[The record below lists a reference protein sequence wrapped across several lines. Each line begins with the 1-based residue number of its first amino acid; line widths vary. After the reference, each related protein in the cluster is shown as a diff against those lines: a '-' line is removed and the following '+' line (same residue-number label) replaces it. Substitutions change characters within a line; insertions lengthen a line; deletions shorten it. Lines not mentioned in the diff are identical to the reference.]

1 MHVVRQTAFYCRTC
15 KNYAKLWLMHA
26 RVFERES
33 KTNNEH
39 TVAVLCQ
46 RHDFI
51 LSHHLFVFVFLF
63 FNQKLCISFCSSFY
77 YCTWPKWL
85 IYPTTTLIPGTT
97 SIQEGRVYI
106 LKLFPLQKVL
116 SPFLNNH
123 EIRKK
128 NYVLKAI
135 QRMQTSLMVTPLA
148 LTICLPKR
156 VEKATEDKDRMFQG
170 EEDFLEGG
178 ERQKQPPEVFCE
190 NR

>member
-63 FNQKLCISFCSSFY
+63 FNQKLCISFCFSFY

-128 NYVLKAI
+128 KLCTESDPKDVDVAYGNSFSADH
-135 QRMQTSLMVTPLA
+135 
-148 LTICLPKR
+148 LPSKKSR
-156 VEKATEDKDRMFQG
+156 KS
-170 EEDFLEGG
+170 
-178 ERQKQPPEVFCE
+178 
-190 NR
+190 NRR